1 MQRRKRSI
9 GGHLARAGRAAA
21 LVVAAG
27 AAVPVSARADRRLPH
42 MAARRAAPPQLA
54 VGLRRDRRRAEAG
67 VAGRV
72 QLPQQLGVL
81 GSERPSGPHSRRTP
95 IHGATGV
102 DAELAPLDQLTGASA
117 QPLAERLRAGGHL
130 HRELERVAV
139 LSQRPAVSTAQVRAS
154 HGAKPLA
161 AEMALDP
168 VLVGVTSELAELTV
182 VGRAV
187 REPAAKAAGPPAIN
201 ARLSEWAQGR
211 RPRRGPWRP
220 GGVRSARGGVR
231 RGGAAAAPP
240 GVGGVWF

>member
-161 AEMALDP
+161 AE
-168 VLVGVTSELAELTV
+168 SE
-182 VGRAV
+182 VGR
-187 REPAAKAAGPPAIN
+187 
-201 ARLSEWAQGR
+201 
-211 RPRRGPWRP
+211 RRGSL
-220 GGVRSARGGVR
+220 RSFFGAPLPDRLRGIPRNGLYVPR
-231 RGGAAAAPP
+231 TIMLKRGLTPRVFPAQPDSR
-240 GVGGVWF
+240 W